1 MRAWFITQFC
11 IRFNK
16 MNNRKKVLV
25 LSIWIAAPFGNLK
38 GQVAVQ
44 QKDTLTLSLT
54 EVWTKAEAFSRKIE
68 ISQKEVAV
76 RKEAYADARMDR
88 YPEIGVKGTAERA
101 TNIPIYDH
109 GLFHT
114 PSQHDVIHNLYR
126 VSGDF
131 YLNIYSGN
139 KLNLKIR
146 EERML
151 QELSLIEKDQTVAE
165 IRYETAE
172 LYLDLQQAFVF
183 LDLVRKD
190 ILDQEK
196 QLEEIRSL
204 YKNGVILK
212 SDVLRVELDLSKRSM
227 LEVEIQN
234 DILIAS
240 QKLNILI
247 GEPDDRVILPKGLT
261 NLAVNHL
268 ESYEDCLQQ
277 AWSHSF
283 DYQVSEEM
291 TQLSELHLK
300 QVQANVRPQIGL
312 YGEYYFMNP
321 QIFLY
326 PYNPYWYSLGIA
338 GLRVSFPVSAL
349 YHNIHKKRG
358 AQLELEKE
366 EEAHKETADR
376 VRQQVREAYLRYE
389 EALVRIR
396 VSEVNVAQAVE
407 NARIIKETY
416 FKQASLVTDLLD
428 ADIQVLQTRFELE
441 AAKMEAQTKYY
452 FLKNVIG
459 TI

>member
-1 MRAWFITQFC
+1 
-11 IRFNK
+11 

-25 LSIWIAAPFGNLK
+25 LSIWIIAPFGKLA
-38 GQVAVQ
+38 GQVVAG
-44 QKDTLTLSLT
+44 QKDTLTLSLN
-54 EVWTKAEAFSRKIE
+54 EVWTKAEAFSRKVE
-68 ISQKEVAV
+68 ISRQEVAV
-76 RKEAYADARMDR
+76 RKENYADAKMER
-88 YPEIGVKGTAERA
+88 YPDIGIKGTAEKA

-126 VSGDF
+126 VSSDF
-131 YLNIYSGN
+131 YLNIYNGN

-146 EERML
+146 EDRTL
-151 QELSLIEKDQTVAE
+151 HELALIEKDQTIAE
-165 IRYETAE
+165 VRYESAQ
-172 LYLDLQQAFVF
+172 LYLDLQKSFIF
-183 LDLVRKD
+183 LDLVQKD

-212 SDVLRVELDLSKRSM
+212 SDVLRVELDLSKRKM
-227 LEVEIQN
+227 LEVEIRN
-234 DILIAS
+234 DILIAT

-247 GEPDDRVILPKGLT
+247 GEPDDRIILPTGLA
-261 NLAVNHL
+261 NLSLNHL
-268 ESYEDCLQQ
+268 ESYEACLQQ
-277 AWSHSF
+277 ALSHSF

-291 TQLSELHLK
+291 TKLSALHLK

-338 GLRVSFPVSAL
+338 GLRVSFPVSSL

-358 AQLELEKE
+358 AQMELEKE
-366 EEAHKETADR
+366 EEAHKETEDL

-389 EALVRIR
+389 EALVRIQ
-396 VSEVNVAQAVE
+396 VSEVNVAQAME

-416 FKQASLVTDLLD
+416 FKQTSLVTDLLD

>member
-1 MRAWFITQFC
+1 
-11 IRFNK
+11 
-16 MNNRKKVLV
+16 MNNLKKVLV
-25 LSIWIAAPFGNLK
+25 FSIWTITPFGNAK
-38 GQVAVQ
+38 GQPIAT
-44 QKDTLTLSLT
+44 QKDTLILTLAD
-54 EVWTKAEAFSRKIE
+54 VWTKAEAFSRKIE
-68 ISQKEVAV
+68 ISNKEVV
-76 RKEAYADARMDR
+76 IRKEAYADARMER
-88 YPEIGVKGTAERA
+88 YPDIGVKGTAERA

-114 PSQHDVIHNLYR
+114 PSQHEVIHNLYK

-131 YLNIYSGN
+131 YLNIYNGN

-146 EERML
+146 EERTL
-151 QELSLIEKDQTVAE
+151 QELALIEKDQTVAQ
-165 IRYETAE
+165 IRYESAE
-172 LYLDLQQAFVF
+172 LYLDLQKSLIF
-183 LDLVRKD
+183 LGLVRQD
-190 ILDQEK
+190 IRDQEK

-212 SDVLRVELDLSKRSM
+212 SDVLRVELDLSKRKM
-227 LEVEIQN
+227 MEVEIRN
-234 DILIAS
+234 DLLIAN

-247 GEPDDRVILPKGLT
+247 GEPDERVILPTGLT
-261 NLAVNHL
+261 DL
-268 ESYEDCLQQ
+268 EVTPAGNYETCLQQ

-283 DYQVSEEM
+283 DYQVSGEM
-291 TQLSELHLK
+291 TKLSELHLK

-338 GLRVSFPVSAL
+338 GLRVSFPISSL

-358 AQLELEKE
+358 AQMELEKE

-376 VRQQVREAYLRYE
+376 IRQQVREAYLRYE
-389 EALVRIR
+389 EARVRIG
-396 VSEVNVAQAVE
+396 VSEANVKQAVE

-416 FKQASLVTDLLD
+416 FKQAALITDLLD

-441 AAKMEAQTKYY
+441 AAKMDAQTRYY